1 MLAPILA
8 YSGLRQTRIPP
19 YPLQPNPSDEKALL
33 PLSFEQD
40 QPEPRNPP
48 PASFSCGSLLRR
60 DNANYL
66 SGLYY
71 VGFSWCEGRK

>member
-48 PASFSCGSLLRR
+48 PASFSPPPSLT
-60 DNANYL
+60 L
-66 SGLYY
+66 SSVARIKLT
-71 VGFSWCEGRK
+71 VLPAK